1 MKQSFKT
8 YKNQSKLDIS
18 DLIGMIRSFIVKLH
32 VFVKYYDTSNH
43 DNDNDNNN
51 LQKQLVLEQLH
62 EDVSGID
69 KFE

>member
-43 DNDNDNNN
+43 DNDNNN
-51 LQKQLVLEQLH
+51 LQKQLVLGQLH